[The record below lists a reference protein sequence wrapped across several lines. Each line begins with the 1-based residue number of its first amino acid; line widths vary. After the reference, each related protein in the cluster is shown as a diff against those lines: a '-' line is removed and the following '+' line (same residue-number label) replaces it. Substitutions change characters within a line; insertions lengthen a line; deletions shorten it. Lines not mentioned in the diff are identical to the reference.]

1 MEALRALTAAFGTAV
16 ACGALAHGARAQDA
30 VAAADVDLPP
40 SSEPAE
46 QSKVPAVAPSDE
58 DSSNP
63 WSLTLAVGAT
73 NAYFFRCIPEED
85 RGAIVQPAFELD
97 YTAHQGDGWLKEA
110 WLGVGMFNSFHSG
123 PTGTGGDDA
132 EPPKAW
138 YEADYYFT
146 MQGRLEHGFELSM
159 TWWEYTSPNSQF
171 DSITEV
177 DVGVAWDDGYLWDD
191 AFKIHP
197 SLTLGR
203 ELRGQSEFSDNPP
216 GTHSGTYL
224 GLGIAPQFTL
234 VDLGEPGDPGSD
246 HEDESLPL
254 TLTFPVLLN
263 LSLDH
268 YYEDDTGDDETFG
281 GLDLGAQFD
290 VPLPLLG
297 TSFGQWSFQAGVHY
311 LILGDSMK
319 EQNGGEGSQWIVSGV
334 ISVTF

>member
-1 MEALRALTAAFGTAV
+1 MEALRALTAILGMATAPDDVGPPPAAPV
-16 ACGALAHGARAQDA
+16 AQEKSP
-30 VAAADVDLPP
+30 AA
-40 SSEPAE
+40 EPAYD
-46 QSKVPAVAPSDE
+46 AA
-58 DSSNP
+58 NP
-63 WSLTLAVGAT
+63 WSLTLTVGAT

-97 YTAHQGDGWLKEA
+97 YEAHQGNGWLQEA

-123 PTGTGGDDA
+123 PTGTGGDTADS
-132 EPPKAW
+132 PKAW

-177 DVGVAWDDGYLWDD
+177 DATVAWDDGDLWEH

-197 SLTLGR
+197 SLTLAR
-203 ELRGQSEFSDNPP
+203 ELRGQSEFSDPPP
-216 GTHSGTYL
+216 GTNSGTYL

-234 VDLGEPGDPGSD
+234 VDFGEPGEKGD
-246 HEDESLPL
+246 EDKSLPL
-254 TLTFPVLLN
+254 TLAFPVLLN

-268 YYEDDTGDDETFG
+268 YYENANGTDETFG
-281 GLDLGAQFD
+281 GLDLGAQLD

-297 TSFGQWSFQAGVHY
+297 TAFGQWSFQTGVHY
-311 LILGDSMK
+311 LILGDHMK
-319 EQNGGEGSQWIVSGV
+319 AQNGGEGSQWIVSGV

>member
-1 MEALRALTAAFGTAV
+1 MAALRALTAAFGTTVAV
-16 ACGALAHGARAQDA
+16 VAFALDARAQEAAAPKDVA
-30 VAAADVDLPP
+30 PAAADD
-40 SSEPAE
+40 
-46 QSKVPAVAPSDE
+46 APS
-58 DSSNP
+58 P
-63 WSLTLAVGAT
+63 WSLTLSAGAT
-73 NAYFFRCIPEED
+73 NAYFFRCIIEED

-123 PTGTGGDDA
+123 PTGTGGSDA

-146 MQGRLEHGFELSM
+146 MQGKLEHGFELSM
-159 TWWEYTSPNSQF
+159 TWWEYTSPSSSF

-177 DVGVAWDDGYLWDD
+177 DATVAWDDGDLWDD
-191 AFKIHP
+191 AFRIHP

-224 GLGIAPQFTL
+224 GLGIAPEFTL
-234 VDLGEPGDPGSD
+234 VDFGEPGD
-246 HEDESLPL
+246 EEKSLPL
-254 TLTFPVLLN
+254 TLAFPVLLN

-311 LILGDSMK
+311 LILGDHMK

>member
-1 MEALRALTAAFGTAV
+1 MEALRALTAILGMATAPDDVSPPPPPGPV
-16 ACGALAHGARAQDA
+16 AQEKSPAAEPTHDA
-30 VAAADVDLPP
+30 A
-40 SSEPAE
+40 
-46 QSKVPAVAPSDE
+46 
-58 DSSNP
+58 NP
-63 WSLTLAVGAT
+63 WSLTLTVGAT

-97 YTAHQGDGWLKEA
+97 YEAHQGDGWLKEA

-123 PTGTGGDDA
+123 PTGTGGNTA

-177 DVGVAWDDGYLWDD
+177 DATVAWDDGDLWEH

-197 SLTLGR
+197 SLTLAR
-203 ELRGQSEFSDNPP
+203 ELRGQSEFSDPPP
-216 GTHSGTYL
+216 GTNSGTYL
-224 GLGIAPQFTL
+224 GLGIAPEFTL
-234 VDLGEPGDPGSD
+234 VDLGEPGEKGD
-246 HEDESLPL
+246 EDKSLPL
-254 TLTFPVLLN
+254 TLAFPVLLN

-268 YYEDDTGDDETFG
+268 YYEDANGNDETFG
-281 GLDLGAQFD
+281 GLDLGAQLD

-297 TSFGQWSFQAGVHY
+297 TAFGQWSFQTGVHY
-311 LILGDSMK
+311 LILGDHMK
-319 EQNGGEGSQWIVSGV
+319 AQNGGEGSQWIVSGV